1 MTDPLLRLDK
11 LTVRYRRGRRLLAPA
26 VSEVDL
32 TVGPGETVA
41 LVGESGSGKSTIGNA
56 VLGLV
61 PPADGRIE
69 FAGED
74 VTRASAS
81 RRRALT
87 KDLQAVFQDPYGSL
101 NPMRTIGQTLVEP
114 LRAHRLRVDER
125 TRVTEALAR
134 VGLPADAADRYPGQF
149 SGGQRQRVAIARA
162 LIVGPKLVICDEPT
176 SSLDLSIQA
185 QVLNLLV
192 QLRREEGLSYLF
204 ITHDLAVVRHIA
216 HRVVVLYRGQ
226 VVESGPTA
234 EVCDNPQH
242 RYTQALLAAVPDP
255 DPVEQRARRRAYRDT
270 SVGLGTPGAQ
280 PTFSN

>member
-1 MTDPLLRLDK
+1 VTEPLLRVEG
-11 LTVRYRRGRRLLAPA
+11 LTIRYRRGRHLLPPA
-26 VSEVDL
+26 VSDVDL
-32 TVGPGETVA
+32 TIGPGETVA

-61 PPADGRIE
+61 PPAGGRIV
-69 FAGED
+69 FDGED
-74 VTRASAS
+74 VTHATTA

-87 KDLQAVFQDPYGSL
+87 KEIQAIFQDPYGSL

-114 LRAHRLRVDER
+114 LRAHRIPVSDQQARVA
-125 TRVTEALAR
+125 EALER
-134 VGLPADAADRYPGQF
+134 VGLPADAAARYPGQF

-185 QVLNLLV
+185 QVLNLL
-192 QLRREEGLSYLF
+192 LRLQREEGLGYLF

-216 HRVVVLYRGQ
+216 HRVVVLYRGR
-226 VVESGPTA
+226 VVESGPTGQ
-234 EVCDNPQH
+234 VCDDPRHQ
-242 RYTQALLAAVPDP
+242 YTQALLAAVPDP

-270 SVGLGTPGAQ
+270 PAQPALTRGGLGP
-280 PTFSN
+280 